1 MGRMVEFPINGIT
14 SRGYLAV
21 PESGEGP
28 GVVVLQEWWGLVDH
42 IKDVADRF
50 ADAGFVALAP
60 DMYHGQKADHPDDAG
75 RLMMALSIDRA
86 EKDLRGAIDYLL
98 SLPETTSESV
108 GTVGFCMGGQLSLY
122 AACGNAK
129 VGACVDYYG
138 IHPSVTP
145 DLKRLRAPVL
155 GFFGSED
162 PYVTPEAAR
171 QLEAALESH
180 GKRTEFH
187 IYEGAGHAFFND
199 ARPDA
204 YNAEFAQDSWMRML
218 AFYREHLGD

>member
-1 MGRMVEFPINGIT
+1 MVDFPINGVS
-14 SRGYLAV
+14 SRGFLAV

-28 GVVVLQEWWGLVDH
+28 GIVVLQEWWGLVDH
-42 IKDVADRF
+42 IKDVAERF

-60 DMYHGQKADHPDDAG
+60 DLYHGKQADHPDDAG
-75 RLMMALSIDRA
+75 RLMMALNIDRA

-98 SLPETTSESV
+98 SLPETSSERV

-138 IHPSVTP
+138 IHPSVKP

-155 GFFGSED
+155 GFFGAD
-162 PYVTPEAAR
+162 DAFVTPDAAR
-171 QLEAALESH
+171 QLKAQLDTL
-180 GKRTEFH
+180 GKRAEFH
-187 IYEGAGHAFFND
+187 IYDHAGHAFFND
-199 ARPDA
+199 TRADA
-204 YNAEFAQDSWMRML
+204 YNRAFADDSWMRML

>member
-1 MGRMVEFPINGIT
+1 MGRMVDYPINGVS

-60 DMYHGQKADHPDDAG
+60 DMYHGKKADHPDDAG
-75 RLMMALSIDRA
+75 RLMMALNIDRA

-98 SLPETTSESV
+98 SLPETSSEHV

-138 IHPSVTP
+138 IHPSVKP

-155 GFFGSED
+155 GFFGADD
-162 PYVTPEAAR
+162 PYVIGRRRPPAQGGAR
-171 QLEAALESH
+171 DN
-180 GKRTEFH
+180 GKRAEFH
-187 IYEGAGHAFFND
+187 IYEHAGHAFFND
-199 ARPDA
+199 TRPDA
-204 YNAEFAQDSWMRML
+204 YNKAFADDSWMRML

>member
-1 MGRMVEFPINGIT
+1 MVEYPINGIS
-14 SRGYLAV
+14 SRGYLSV

-75 RLMMALSIDRA
+75 RLMMALSIERA

-98 SLPETTSESV
+98 SLPETTSERV
-108 GTVGFCMGGQLSLY
+108 GSVGFCMGGQLSLY
-122 AACGNAK
+122 AACGNPK

-138 IHPSVTP
+138 IHPSVKP
-145 DLKRLRAPVL
+145 NLAGLKAPVL
-155 GFFGSED
+155 GFFGATD
-162 PYVTPEAAR
+162 PYVSAEAAR
-171 QLEAALESH
+171 QLQADLESR
-180 GKRTEFH
+180 GKKVEFH
-187 IYEGAGHAFFND
+187 IYPGAGHAFYND
-199 ARPDA
+199 SRPEA
-204 YNAEFAQDSWMRML
+204 YNAELAEDSWLRML